1 MSDSEAATEKAPLSE
16 KVGGLVDNIKGLSVM
31 ELVEL
36 KDALED
42 EFGVTAAAPMGMPM
56 MMAGA
61 GGGDAEGEEQTSFDV
76 VLKEFGPNK
85 IQVIKAV
92 RGITS
97 LGLKEAKE
105 LVESAPKAIKEGV
118 DKEEAEKLKSELE
131 ETGAVVEI
139 S

>member
-42 EFGVTAAAPMGMPM
+42 ECGVTAAAPMGMPM

-61 GGGDAEGEEQTSFDV
+61 GGGDDAEEEQTSFDV
-76 VLKEFGPNK
+76 VLKEVGPSK
-85 IQVIKAV
+85 IPVIKVV
-92 RGITS
+92 RAITA
-97 LGLKEAKE
+97 LGLKEAKD

-118 DKEEAEKLKSELE
+118 DKEEAEKLKADLE
-131 ETGAVVEI
+131 ETGATVEI
-139 S
+139 V